1 MTISPFEPPASPIT
15 TLDSVATSLQADV
28 HDGLRADEAQ
38 RRLEGGRNE
47 LPTPSGPPWWQRVLR
62 QLREPMS
69 LLLIAAALV
78 SAGPLGEIGDAIA
91 IAMIVVLN
99 VVVAVVQEE
108 KAATALEAL
117 RSAAAPSAS
126 VIRDGRSQTIPAAEV
141 VPGDLVL
148 VVAGDRVAADLWLT
162 QSWAVEVDESM
173 LTGESL
179 PVAKNSQVEAD
190 MTLSL
195 ADRTWLVYAGT
206 LITAG
211 TGRGLVLATGPNTAV
226 GKLAEH
232 LSADSPATP
241 LQKQLGKLSSR
252 LGLAAVAVAA
262 AVFVLTL
269 FRFGTGPGAVEEAFL
284 ASVAL
289 AVAAVPEGLP
299 AVVTL
304 SLALSVR
311 RMARHGAIVRNL
323 PAVETLG
330 STTVLLTDKTGTL
343 TQNRMKF
350 ESVIPIGNGQVEP
363 VLATGPVGEAVLRI
377 VALCSDAD
385 IEPPMGD
392 AVEVALLEPFSP
404 AEIHQIRS
412 THARIASRPFDS
424 NRKMMSTLHDA
435 PGGFELLTKGAPEQV
450 VGGSTLFMN
459 RDGAISPLTVE
470 ARDAVL
476 ARVGISPRT
485 ADGYW
490 PSLYVN
496 WMSSPTTWPPR
507 NKTLSSSAWRC

>member
-1 MTISPFEPPASPIT
+1 
-15 TLDSVATSLQADV
+15 
-28 HDGLRADEAQ
+28 
-38 RRLEGGRNE
+38 
-47 LPTPSGPPWWQRVLR
+47 
-62 QLREPMS
+62 MS
-69 LLLIAAALV
+69 LLLVAAALV
-78 SAGPLGEIGDAIA
+78 SAGPLGEVGDAIA
-91 IAMIVVLN
+91 ISMIVILN

-126 VIRDGRSQTIPAAEV
+126 VIRDGRSQMIPAAEV

-148 VVAGDRVAADLWLT
+148 VAAGDRVAADLWLT
-162 QSWAVEVDESM
+162 QAWAIEVDESM

-179 PVAKNSQVEAD
+179 PVVKNSQVEAD
-190 MTLSL
+190 MTMPL
-195 ADRTWLVYAGT
+195 ADRTWIVYAGT

-226 GKLAEH
+226 GQLAEH
-232 LSADSPATP
+232 LSVDSPATP
-241 LQKQLGKLSSR
+241 LQKQLGKLSAR
-252 LGLAAVAVAA
+252 LGQAAVAVAA

-269 FRFGTGPGAVEEAFL
+269 VRFGTGSGAVEAAFL
-284 ASVAL
+284 AAVAL

-350 ESVIPIGNGQVEP
+350 ESVIPIGGERIEP
-363 VLATGPVGEAVLRI
+363 LHSTGPVGDAVLRI
-377 VALCSDAD
+377 VALCNDAD
-385 IEPPMGD
+385 IDPPVGD
-392 AVEVALLEPFSP
+392 PVEVALLEPFPP

-412 THARIASRPFDS
+412 THARLASQPFDS
-424 NRKMMSTLHDA
+424 SRKMMSTLHA
-435 PGGFELLTKGAPEQV
+435 AHPGFELMTKGAPEHV
-450 VGGSTLFMN
+450 VAGSTRFMT
-459 RDGAISPLTVE
+459 RDGATSPLTVE
-470 ARDAVL
+470 ARDTVLAQVGDLAADGGRLLALALRTLDDEPEDLVAAEQDLVLVGLAVL
-476 ARVGISPRT
+476 TDPLRPEASATVGNVMEAGVHLVMVTGDHAGTASAVARAAGLAHEDREVVTG
-485 ADGYW
+485 G
-490 PSLYVN
+490 
-496 WMSSPTTWPPR
+496 
-507 NKTLSSSAWRC
+507 